1 MPDRADSAL
10 DICSRASLLIGGD
23 AISSFT
29 AGGTAEAEVANAIY
43 EDIAVAALT
52 QTRWRFATK
61 QATLV
66 KNVTDPTSR
75 WDSAHDLPSDLL
87 MLSAVTVNDMPI
99 KYDVYGDQVYSDST
113 SSDVVVA
120 DYIYRASESDWPSYF
135 TMAVQFQVASV
146 LALSVARDA
155 TLAGAMEAQG
165 ERQMVKAR
173 RLDSQQQTTR
183 KLVTSRFITDRRS

>member
-23 AISSFT
+23 AISAFD
-29 AGGTAEAEVANAIY
+29 AGTAEADVANAVY
-43 EDIAVAALT
+43 EDIAVTALT

-66 KNVTDPTSR
+66 KNASDPTSR
-75 WDSAHDLPSDLL
+75 WDSAHDLPADLL
-87 MLSAVTVNDMPI
+87 MLSTVTIADLPI
-99 KYDVYGDQVYSDST
+99 KYDVYGDKVYSNST
-113 SSDVVVA
+113 ANDTVVA
-120 DYIYRASESDWPSYF
+120 DYIYRALEADWPSYF

-155 TLAGAMEAQG
+155 SLATAMESQG
-165 ERQMVKAR
+165 ERQMIKAR

-183 KLVTSRFITDRRS
+183 KLNTSRFIAERRS